1 MNNLRK
7 CALVLCLTAL
17 FFLTGCGLQI
27 TIDVAPTAT
36 PLALPTS
43 TSAATEETPTAP
55 ATASAPPTGTA
66 AADPILATPAPTAP
80 VTPTAAATTT
90 PTATPAPTTTPAQSD
105 EPSWAGASAA
115 FGTRLLRIPEEIAEM
130 RAQLGI
136 NGGDEEEDPVA
147 YLLPVGDGYSC
158 RFLTEKG
165 TFYARYDAEMQRI
178 SCFYLE
184 NDCLQGYP
192 AEKVRD
198 LEENWQILVG
208 DVPAANVP
216 ADTPRIQGVA
226 ADRFG
231 KNVDVLCMVS
241 DDGEILEYQY
251 VFPQGSVDRW
261 TEDYVIL
268 REDGKIACVVDL
280 HNNVRKEI
288 GEIPQG
294 SLLYIDDRVMICEEG
309 YTTDENW
316 HTTYHIA
323 GYTLAGEKLWTL
335 DVPRGAGS
343 VDLMEDGIYSMTA
356 THREEKDYYIDAH
369 DEAVYFFRADEAP
382 WLAYEKGTV
391 FGAIKEALSE
401 REKNGYGFSLLDGYT
416 LYFLAPDTICVIGD
430 LSIFYNGEIDLSYD
444 SIGVMRIKIS
454 AV

>member
-1 MNNLRK
+1 MPSAGKR
-7 CALVLCLTAL
+7 ALALLLCFIAL
-17 FFLTGCGLQI
+17 GSLTGCGLQI
-27 TIDVAPTAT
+27 TIEIAPTAT
-36 PLALPTS
+36 PMVLPTS
-43 TSAATEETPTAP
+43 TPAAAEETPTAP
-55 ATASAPPTGTA
+55 ATASVPPTSTA
-66 AADPILATPAPTAP
+66 AADPIPATPA
-80 VTPTAAATTT
+80 TTT
-90 PTATPAPTTTPAQSD
+90 VPTATPAPSETPAQAD

-136 NGGDEEEDPVA
+136 KGGDEEEEDPVA
-147 YLLPVGDGYSC
+147 YLLPIGDGYSC
-158 RFLTEKG
+158 RFLTEEG
-165 TFYARYDAEMQRI
+165 RFYARYNAEMQRI

-184 NDCLQGYP
+184 NDCFQGYSVDR
-192 AEKVRD
+192 VRD
-198 LEENWQILVG
+198 LEENWQILVR

-241 DDGEILEYQY
+241 DNGEILEYQY

-268 REDGKIACVVDL
+268 REDGKIAFVVDL
-280 HNNVRKEI
+280 RNNVRKEI

-294 SLLYIDDRVMICEEG
+294 CLLYIDDRVMICEEG

-316 HTTYHIA
+316 HTTYHMA

-391 FGAIKEALSE
+391 FGAIEEALSE

-416 LYFLAPDTICVIGD
+416 LYFLVPDTICVIGD
-430 LSIFYNGEIDLSYD
+430 LSIFYNGEIDLSFD